1 MTRLIHRLSFITRVV
16 GILSVAGSIAFAQ
29 QPQYPYAVD
38 TKPSRGTQVP
48 PSGLTRSQV
57 AHQLGV
63 GVTAV
68 HRLRVNGELHPQRDD
83 AGVWRYD
90 PADVIRAA
98 ATRGVRNL
106 RTAGDVAAEAFRMFD
121 QGGELKDIVS
131 ALRVTPAEVRRLYK
145 EWQSSLD
152 DPPPAPE
159 PTGPGLLDED
169 PRAEEAFL
177 RAMAQATGLAF
188 PQTRKPQK

>member
-1 MTRLIHRLSFITRVV
+1 MATE
-16 GILSVAGSIAFAQ
+16 
-29 QPQYPYAVD
+29 
-38 TKPSRGTQVP
+38 KPSDSRRP
-48 PSGLTRSQV
+48 PPDGLTRSQV
-57 AHQLGV
+57 ARQLGV

-68 HRLRVNGELHPQRDD
+68 HYMRLRGDLRPKRDA

-98 ATRGVRNL
+98 ASRGVRGL
-106 RTAGDVAAEAFRMFD
+106 KTAGDLAAEAFRMFD

-152 DPPPAPE
+152 DPPPSRE
-159 PTGPGLLDED
+159 TRVRGLLDEEPGAD
-169 PRAEEAFL
+169 QAFV
-177 RAMAQATGLAF
+177 RAMAQAMSSADARS
-188 PQTRKPQK
+188 PSQKR

>member
-1 MTRLIHRLSFITRVV
+1 MATEKLS
-16 GILSVAGSIAFAQ
+16 
-29 QPQYPYAVD
+29 D
-38 TKPSRGTQVP
+38 SRRP
-48 PSGLTRSQV
+48 PPDGLTRSQV
-57 AHQLGV
+57 ARQLGV

-68 HRLRVNGELHPQRDD
+68 HYMRLRGELRPKRD
-83 AGVWRYD
+83 ASGVWRYD

-131 ALRVTPAEVRRLYK
+131 ALRITPAEVRRLYK
-145 EWQSSLD
+145 DWQSQLE
-152 DPPPAPE
+152 DPPPLPE
-159 PTGPGLLDED
+159 ASRTGLLDED

-177 RAMAQATGLAF
+177 RAMAQASGIPF
-188 PQTRKPQK
+188 PPTRQPKK